1 MVLGQ
6 HEAAQLRPEMPADA
20 GRQRC
25 CHHVAVRLLPALA
38 AEIHDVRADHQV
50 LHHKIRVTLEARA
63 LRRGRDCD
71 GPLLVDRKLR
81 SLPPFC
87 RGSLPVGGGG
97 LGSVALSMPL
107 GLIFGRPG
115 PPLSRAISSRCTA
128 TVRRNSAAPSS
139 SFSTKLFRSACDR
152 PSRSVGG
159 NIPRT
164 NPTRALL

>member
-1 MVLGQ
+1 MTKRISEQAEPFV
-6 HEAAQLRPEMPADA
+6 D
-20 GRQRC
+20 QR
-25 CHHVAVRLLPALA
+25 
-38 AEIHDVRADHQV
+38 
-50 LHHKIRVTLEARA
+50 T
-63 LRRGRDCD
+63 D
-71 GPLLVDRKLR
+71 GPGVSRIDP
-81 SLPPFC
+81 SD
-87 RGSLPVGGGG
+87 GSLPVGGGG

-115 PPLSRAISSRCTA
+115 PPLSRAISSRCAA
-128 TVRRNSAAPSS
+128 TVRRNSAASSS